1 MIKKRRSSL
10 QFLPMFLGQILKTV
24 LNVETVLAFDVGNK
38 VNQAGAVEIVITVWL
53 GQRWGF

>member
-1 MIKKRRSSL
+1 
-10 QFLPMFLGQILKTV
+10 MFLGQILKTV

-53 GQRWGF
+53 CQRWGF

>member
-1 MIKKRRSSL
+1 
-10 QFLPMFLGQILKTV
+10 MFLGQTLKIV
-24 LNVETVLAFDVGNK
+24 LDVETVLAFNVGNK